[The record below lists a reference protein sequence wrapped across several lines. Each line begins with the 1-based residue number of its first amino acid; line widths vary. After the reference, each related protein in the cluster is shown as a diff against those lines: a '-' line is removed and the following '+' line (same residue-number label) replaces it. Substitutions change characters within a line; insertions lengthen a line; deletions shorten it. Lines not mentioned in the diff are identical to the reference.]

1 MSLPQHKYALDTR
14 NPFTRA
20 DARAAGITVKEL
32 ISSRYQKVFYNLY
45 VSAEVIVTPQ
55 VKARAAL
62 RLARPDSYASHRT
75 AAELWGLPVPHD
87 DHTHITVPERGERLR
102 RQGVK
107 SHLGQAVARRTLRTG
122 IPLSTPEQTFIDLA
136 AIGVNL
142 VDLVVLG
149 DAMLKAELTTIPTL
163 IGAIEAWQGHGTRLA
178 TRRAANAR
186 RRRLAYG
193 DTGAAAHRL
202 GWVA

>member
-1 MSLPQHKYALDTR
+1 MSLAQQKYALDTR
-14 NPFTRA
+14 EPFTRA
-20 DARAAGITVKEL
+20 DARGAGISVKEL

-45 VSAEVIVTPQ
+45 VSAHVVVTPQ
-55 VKARAAL
+55 IRARAAL
-62 RLARPDSYASHRT
+62 RLASPDSYASHHT

-87 DHTHITVPERGERLR
+87 DHTHITVPEHGERLR

-107 SHLGQAVARRTLRTG
+107 SHLGQAAARRTLRTV

-142 VDLVVLG
+142 VDLVVLV

-163 IGAIEAWQGHGTRLA
+163 IGAIEAWQGYGTGSRCGRHG
-178 TRRAANAR
+178 
-186 RRRLAYG
+186 
-193 DTGAAAHRL
+193 
-202 GWVA
+202 